1 MRFLHA
7 VSRAIDTLNR
17 LVGRATTVLILAS
30 ILVSA
35 GNAVMRKAFGLS
47 SNFWL
52 EAQWQLYG
60 AAFLGAAGYVLLV
73 DEHVRIDALAQRFS
87 PRLRAALDLAVLLAV
102 VLPLCGLMIAL
113 GSAYFWRAFAS
124 GEASFHV
131 GGPVRWPVDLC
142 MPLGFALLGLQAISE
157 AIKRAEFLLGQR
169 PRLALSEAELPGF
182 LEARGRVGPRA

>member
-7 VSRAIDTLNR
+7 LSRAIDTVNR

-35 GNAVMRKAFGLS
+35 GNALVRKAFGLS

-52 EAQWQLYG
+52 EAQWHLYG

-87 PRLRAALDLAVLLAV
+87 PRLRAWLDLAVLLAV
-102 VLPLCGLMIAL
+102 VLPLCVLMADL
-113 GSAYFWRAFAS
+113 GGAYFWRAFAT

-142 MPLGFALLGLQAISE
+142 IPAGFALLGLQAVSE
-157 AIKRAEFLLGQR
+157 AIKRAEFLLGLR
-169 PRLALSEAELPGF
+169 PRAALSEADLPGF
-182 LEARGRVGPRA
+182 FDAAPRAEPPA

>member
-7 VSRAIDTLNR
+7 LSRAIDGVNR
-17 LVGRATTVLILAS
+17 RVGRATTVLILAA

-35 GNAVMRKAFGLS
+35 GNAFMRKAFGLS

-52 EAQWQLYG
+52 ELQWQLYG

-73 DEHVRIDALAQRFS
+73 DEHVRIDVVAQRFA
-87 PRLRAALDLAVLLAV
+87 PRLRAWLDVLVLLAV
-102 VLPLCGLMIAL
+102 VLPLCVLMMEL
-113 GSAYFWRAFAS
+113 GSGYFWRAFET

-142 MPLGFALLGLQAISE
+142 IPLGFALLGLQAVSE
-157 AIKRAEFLLGQR
+157 AIKRAEFLLGRRAQ
-169 PRLALSEAELPGF
+169 PALSEADRPGF
-182 LEARGRVGPRA
+182 FGPRP